1 MHGCASE
8 LGKYLGPEYE
18 VTGTILPGLRLQNV
32 MKLARNETVGF
43 SNRDVV
49 IIWRGSNDV
58 NRNETMKVLK
68 YL

>member
-32 MKLARNETVGF
+32 MKLARNEIVGI
-43 SNRDVV
+43 SNRDAL
-49 IIWRGSNDV
+49 IILGGGLMMLI
-58 NRNETMKVLK
+58 ETKQ
-68 YL
+68 